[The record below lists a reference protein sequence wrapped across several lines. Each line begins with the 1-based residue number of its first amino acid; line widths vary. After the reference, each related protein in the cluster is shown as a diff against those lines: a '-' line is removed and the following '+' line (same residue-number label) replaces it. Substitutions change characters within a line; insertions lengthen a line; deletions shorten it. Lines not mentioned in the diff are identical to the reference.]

1 MSFLLNILLNRIRL
15 CIELKISETKLVA
28 LSAIQFVFKTSSYIH
43 MILLDK
49 PYVSQFLK
57 DTISKYSFSAIDTG
71 DVIKNGEISLASSE
85 EIIQQFKDEPNSRLY
100 TNSENSINWVTNN
113 LAFTKLP
120 EYINLFKDKVEFRKL
135 IKSIYPDFFF
145 KEVSLQDIDQIN
157 LKELPMPFI
166 IKPAVGFLSLG
177 VHKVVNEQE
186 WHTIKDEIRK
196 EFTDAKSVFPIEVVN
211 ASTFIIEEVVE
222 GDEFAFDAYFD
233 EHGEAVI
240 LGITKHLFASEK
252 DVSDRVYYT
261 SKELIQKHL
270 QQFKDFVQALGDKA
284 DIRNFPVHVEVRV
297 DEKGILIPIEV
308 NPMRF
313 GGWCTTADLTNKA
326 TGLNPYHCFLNNI
339 QPDWDQT
346 LNDMNEDIF
355 SLVILDNSTG
365 ISSDKISNFDYDK
378 LLKAFS
384 NPLELRKIDYK
395 TYNIFGML
403 FTKCE
408 KSNFKEIEDILI
420 SDLREFVTEK

>member
-1 MSFLLNILLNRIRL
+1 
-15 CIELKISETKLVA
+15 
-28 LSAIQFVFKTSSYIH
+28 

-57 DTISKYSFSAIDTG
+57 DTITKHKFPAIDTG
-71 DVIKNGEISLASSE
+71 DVITDNEISLINPE
-85 EIIQQFKDEPNSRLY
+85 EIIQKFKDAPASRLY
-100 TNSENSINWVTNN
+100 TNSENSINWVINN
-113 LAFTKLP
+113 LGFTKLP

-135 IKSIYPDFFF
+135 VKSIYPNFFF
-145 KEVSLQDIDQIN
+145 KEVSIKDLDQLD

-177 VHKVVNEQE
+177 VHKVVNKQE
-186 WHTIKDEIRK
+186 WSKVKEEIIT

-211 ASTFIIEEVVE
+211 ASTFIIEEVIE

-233 EHGEAVI
+233 ENGEAVI
-240 LGITKHLFASEK
+240 LGISKHLFASEK
-252 DVSDRVYYT
+252 DVSDRVYFT
-261 SKELIQKHL
+261 SKELIQTYL
-270 QQFKDFVQALGDKA
+270 SQFTQFVEALGNQT
-284 DIRNFPVHVEVRV
+284 DIRNFPVHIEVRV
-297 DEKGILIPIEV
+297 DDKGKLVPIEV

-313 GGWCTTADLTNKA
+313 GGWCTTADLTNIA
-326 TGLNPYHCFLNNI
+326 TGLNPYQCFLNNI
-339 QPDWDQT
+339 KPDWNKVLDKM
-346 LNDMNEDIF
+346 DDEIY

-384 NPLELRKIDYK
+384 NPIDLRKIDYK

-403 FTKCE
+403 FTKCDR
-408 KSNFKEIEDILI
+408 SNFKEIEDILV
-420 SDLREFVTEK
+420 SDLCDFILEK